1 MSTIGKTHP
10 FVVVGLLMLTTVPLA
25 SGAFRVVEL
34 MGNAEITAEN
44 ARFIAAPIPVMT
56 HIVSSLLFCV
66 FGAFQFS
73 PRLRRSRPG
82 WHLAGGRIAVPMGF
96 AAALSGV
103 WMTQFY
109 PWAGYD
115 GPALYVIRL
124 VVGTA
129 MVLSLVLAI
138 VAIRRRDIPS
148 HVSWMTRAYA
158 LGIGAGTQV
167 FTHIPWFVF
176 PGMQGELART
186 VCMAA
191 GWAINIGVA
200 EWAILRMTQLPT
212 KDQFGGQDFAAM
224 GAITQEEPGTTRD
237 GVESAK
243 PLSIK

>member
-1 MSTIGKTHP
+1 MSTTGKTDRL
-10 FVVVGLLMLTTVPLA
+10 VVVSLLMVTAVPLA
-25 SGAFRVVEL
+25 AGAFRVVEL
-34 MGNAEITAEN
+34 MGNAESTAEN
-44 ARFIAAPIPVMT
+44 ARFFAAPIPVVT

-129 MVLSLVLAI
+129 MLLSLGLAMA
-138 VAIRRRDIPS
+138 AIRRRNIPS

-158 LGIGAGTQV
+158 LGMGAGTQV
-167 FTHIPWFVF
+167 FTHVPWFLF
-176 PGMQGELART
+176 PDMQGELART
-186 VCMAA
+186 VCMTA
-191 GWAINIGVA
+191 GWVINIGLA

-212 KDQFGGQDFAAM
+212 KDQFGG
-224 GAITQEEPGTTRD
+224 
-237 GVESAK
+237 
-243 PLSIK
+243 